1 MKVKTFK
8 KVIATLASL
17 AMTASAF
24 AGLSISASAA
34 VGDVLYSQ
42 DFEGVALTDLTYTLA
57 GNTTAQML
65 TDKAGNATTFFDYYV
80 SGASGNRASTL
91 TLPNTY
97 GKGVPVEFSMKMR
110 MMGSNTNPSEFQ
122 VRDSAGK
129 AILSMTANSYVGS
142 PAINGTSVTLTTGN
156 IGAVLGV
163 SNYATT
169 GWLEF
174 SGVIDFSKSPAVVDL
189 TVTDTTN
196 GNAVVYSDKYSTEAA
211 DIKTIYGSIGRSNGA
226 FAFDDILIKETQ
238 VQGVSYKVTYNV
250 DGTESTEFV
259 DEGSYIASVPETT
272 KIGYIFKGWNKDSD
286 TATLY
291 STADIQ
297 AMAIS
302 AETAFTAVFEKD
314 TSYIEPITSIVISGP
329 DKMTFGPNPD
339 TAADNA
345 YSVKLTGEAGTDM
358 TAATIDSRVTDFNVE
373 WDIEG
378 FKTENDT
385 EGQYCD
391 SYGAFTVN
399 NSTANDT
406 VFALR
411 NVPMNFYGK
420 MTATITYNG
429 ETFTASKYVVALGN
443 TTTDNILPVAGY
455 PSDYDEYD
463 DAFVGYASAK
473 DTYGN
478 VKDLI
483 LGEWNM
489 SGSDP
494 NGSAVI
500 MNENGNKFVR
510 VTSATGS
517 KSHMFTK
524 TIEAPQSQVIF
535 TQDVRFNSNGGIIT
549 LTSKY
554 PFYGNGYTCP
564 VTLRYS
570 GGAVTLNGAS
580 VVDSNDNTAAITAGT
595 WYKVVLSVDKT
606 TQTCFVKIYD
616 TNGNYVGGA
625 DNVAWTEES
634 NPTYYSIGMDNKLI
648 GTIDF
653 DNYSA
658 KYATADTATYSLT
671 ASQDTLSIPK
681 GDTADLVASLK
692 TTEGYDITGA
702 ATWTVLEEDMQEGVI
717 ITPDATDSHKATV
730 TLADGAE
737 AGEATVQVSIA
748 GYTKTITLNITSSAE
763 SVKFTKSNTSVSIP
777 LDDTATTAEYEA
789 VVIDGDGNDL
799 GRDVTYAVYD
809 KNNTAE
815 YTFPEGITFNN
826 GVLTVEKTAL
836 PCTFT
841 IRATGKNTDGND
853 ISKAVKVTV
862 HGLAFDFGTTDDDA
876 IAEGYTPVGTDT
888 AYTDARGYGVVGTP
902 VAGGSASTEDADT
915 DYLDGAFEFDAK
927 VTPGKMYTV
936 EVTYQGSIVNAYV
949 SPDLAGYTL
958 GSFKEMTTA
967 TYTVA
972 SVSDIMDLRF
982 VNYTYQVTGADTPND
997 TSDDKYETTTPK
1009 VSSVKITKNADR
1021 TPRTKPVLHHVGDST
1036 AANNGSWAY
1045 HIDHNRSSFPELDAL
1060 VTFANNGAGGRNLC
1074 TYYTQG
1080 KLQGVLNDIYP
1091 GDIVMFGNNGTNGM
1105 GSSFEA
1111 DVNYYLDAAEAMGAK
1126 IIINSYT
1133 PHGAVGAYAGC
1144 YDSATNTFN
1153 GYRQD
1158 SYDVIVRKVAE
1169 ERAKTDAN
1177 YLGFV
1182 EIGKNADAAFNAYV
1196 ADYANNGYASA
1207 DAAAQAIIKCFSD
1220 HNHYSDGSIARTLML
1235 DGYGDVKG
1243 VVEQLVTILTA
1254 TPKITCDQIIAT
1266 YENGVVTGVTINRGV
1281 EVEDATMSVVTD
1293 NGVTTKTMY
1302 WTTVEEMEIAK

>member
-1 MKVKTFK
+1 MKVRTFK
-8 KVIATLASL
+8 KVIAGIASL

-34 VGDVLYSQ
+34 TFADQVVDLSKFDSQ
-42 DFEGVALTDLTYTLA
+42 GTY
-57 GNTTAQML
+57 
-65 TDKAGNATTFFDYYV
+65 
-80 SGASGNRASTL
+80 
-91 TLPNTY
+91 
-97 GKGVPVEFSMKMR
+97 
-110 MMGSNTNPSEFQ
+110 
-122 VRDSAGK
+122 DSATNTETFKLGVK
-129 AILSMTANSYVGS
+129 KWSKLDLKPYIADKGAVVEQVTISYTENMAGGYRTAVGFYDADLANYATNAYQDAAGSAVCYGETGRDNIRRVYYGSAGSSY
-142 PAINGTSVTLTTGN
+142 INGTFGLNETHDVVFNIDLNAKTVSGTIGTQN
-156 IGAVLGV
+156 IGTRAIGDIDSIDTLAIYSWVANTPYSI
-163 SNYATT
+163 SNLKIT
-169 GWLEF
+169 
-174 SGVIDFSKSPAVVDL
+174 
-189 TVTDTTN
+189 TVT
-196 GNAVVYSDKYSTEAA
+196 A
-211 DIKTIYGSIGRSNGA
+211 D
-226 FAFDDILIKETQ
+226 ETYYD
-238 VQGVSYKVTYNV
+238 VKFSV
-250 DGTESTEFV
+250 DGVTTAKKIVSGGNVTE
-259 DEGSYIASVPETT
+259 VPETD
-272 KIGYIFKGWNKDSD
+272 KPGYIFKGWNKDSD
-286 TATLY
+286 TATVY

-302 AETAFTAVFEKD
+302 ANTTFTAVYEQD
-314 TSYIEPITSIVISGP
+314 TAYIEKIVSCSITGA
-329 DKMTFGPNPD
+329 DKMTFGPDPD
-339 TAADNA
+339 TAYDNA
-345 YSVKLTGEAGTDM
+345 YSVTIKGELGNLI
-358 TAATIDSRVTDFNVE
+358 TADNLDERVTDFNVK
-373 WDIEG
+373 WDIDG
-378 FKTENDT
+378 FATENDN

-399 NSTANDT
+399 NAASNDT

-443 TTTDNILPVAGY
+443 TTTSNVIPSGGY
-455 PSDYDEYD
+455 PSNFSDYP
-463 DAFVGYASAK
+463 DALLGYKATVSS
-473 DTYGN
+473 DNINGS
-478 VKDLI
+478 DLI
-483 LGEWNM
+483 TDNM
-489 SGSDP
+489 FIAGSDASR
-494 NGSAVI
+494 GAELMKDADGTKYFHITKGTTSKSAVYTHKLSLS
-500 MNENGNKFVR
+500 N
-510 VTSATGS
+510 A
-517 KSHMFTK
+517 
-524 TIEAPQSQVIF
+524 QVIF
-535 TQDVRFNSNGGIIT
+535 NQKVRYNSNGGTILFATNAPIWNGKQSFAAT
-549 LTSKY
+549 LLQ
-554 PFYGNGYTCP
+554 NGTK
-564 VTLRYS
+564 L
-570 GGAVTLNGAS
+570 TLNGNTLMNGEAEAVVNTGVWYDIVISLDPTTSLAWVKVYNQDNSLVGEAS
-580 VVDSNDNTAAITAGT
+580 GVPFENEGVI
-595 WYKVVLSVDKT
+595 
-606 TQTCFVKIYD
+606 
-616 TNGNYVGGA
+616 
-625 DNVAWTEES
+625 
-634 NPTYYSIGMDNKLI
+634 PTYYVVSEGNAYTGSIDLAG
-648 GTIDF
+648 
-653 DNYSA
+653 YRA
-658 KYATADTATYSLT
+658 YYPTADTATYSLT

-692 TTEGYDITGA
+692 TAEGYDITGA

-730 TLADGAE
+730 TLAQGAA

-789 VVIDGDGNDL
+789 VVIDGEGNDL
-799 GRDVTYAVYD
+799 GRDVAYAVYD

-876 IAEGYTPVGTDT
+876 VAEGYTPVGADT
-888 AYTDARGYGVVGTP
+888 AYTEVRGYGIKSGTP
-902 VAGGSASTEDADT
+902 VAGGSASTEDANA
-915 DYLDGAFEFDAK
+915 DYLEGTFEFDAN

-936 EVTYQGSIVNAYV
+936 DITYKGTLTNGYV
-949 SPDLAGYTL
+949 SSDLAGYTL
-958 GSFKEMTTA
+958 GTADDFTTA
-967 TYTVA
+967 SYTIAVPT
-972 SVSDIMDLRF
+972 SVLDLR
-982 VNYTYQVTGADTPND
+982 VSGAVKSVT
-997 TSDDKYETTTPK
+997 
-1009 VSSVKITKNADR
+1009 ITKNADR

-1060 VTFANNGAGGRNLC
+1060 VTFYNNGAGGRNLC

-1133 PHGAVGAYAGC
+1133 PHGAVGDYAGC

-1153 GYRQD
+1153 GYRKD

-1169 ERAKTDAN
+1169 ERAKTDDN

-1196 ADYANNGYASA
+1196 ADYAKNGYASA